1 MKWLYDSVIHPASIF
16 ELSTIDLV
24 GEPQLT
30 DSIEQILNLL
40 VTFQGHKITLR
51 LRYYQPHLINST
63 ELEIVLISSKTFT
76 KSYIDCLIS
85 DLLTNV
91 YIIKYCNSTVTDL
104 WIVDSEIYGLNLRCS
119 VHMIYKGR

>member
-1 MKWLYDSVIHPASIF
+1 MIHPASIF

-51 LRYYQPHLINST
+51 YYLPHLIDST

-91 YIIKYCNSTVTDL
+91 YIIIKYCNSTVTDL

-119 VHMIYKGR
+119 VHMIYKSR